1 MADELTVTGWCA
13 QQEEAFTYVSVDL
26 GSVRRVKAIMVK
38 GVVTNDVVSRPTE
51 IRVFFSNKIRSNQ
64 EFRRLLPQ
72 FQPDVPRSG
81 QLRRAGH
88 DHPTSVRPS
97 ASRNSTICADRRWAW
112 SLTCPSRLPAP
123 SCRLCWTWPPPTF
136 RAASTARLE
145 SRPSVE
151 PRTAVD
157 ECVLPVCGFGTYSP
171 TGLVPC
177 LQCPRN
183 SFTGT
188 PPPGRLPANGNHWT
202 SLPDVTWYLNGHQM
216 LDDAT
221 HKILANESG
230 NHALMITG
238 AGLSDSGVIQCV
250 ARNKG
255 GEARFQVRL
264 SVIEREQVVAPKS
277 IERFATIYV
286 KEGEPVSLNAHP
298 ETDSGQPKAMR
309 FQKPTKIIQPETE
322 CEPEVIYLQSVP
334 A

>member
-1 MADELTVTGWCA
+1 
-13 QQEEAFTYVSVDL
+13 
-26 GSVRRVKAIMVK
+26 
-38 GVVTNDVVSRPTE
+38 
-51 IRVFFSNKIRSNQ
+51 
-64 EFRRLLPQ
+64 
-72 FQPDVPRSG
+72 
-81 QLRRAGH
+81 
-88 DHPTSVRPS
+88 
-97 ASRNSTICADRRWAW
+97 
-112 SLTCPSRLPAP
+112 
-123 SCRLCWTWPPPTF
+123 
-136 RAASTARLE
+136 
-145 SRPSVE
+145 
-151 PRTAVD
+151 
-157 ECVLPVCGFGTYSP
+157 
-171 TGLVPC
+171 
-177 LQCPRN
+177 
-183 SFTGT
+183 
-188 PPPGRLPANGNHWT
+188 
-202 SLPDVTWYLNGHQM
+202 M

-230 NHALMITG
+230 NRALMITG

-309 FQKPTKIIQPETE
+309 FPKPTKIIQPETE